1 MAKKKQEEQ
10 EEESEGMSL
19 DDAFGDDEDVEYAES
34 KPRKVKKKKDEDEE
48 DFEVEKGA
56 KVDLDVEQ
64 IKLKG
69 SKPISELKKGDKIK
83 VDCVEMEVDAHY
95 VLIDHG
101 ANKEMT
107 IEMFDSVKDED
118 FQLRYFDDRVAESAE
133 FFELEE
139 IVYQRKNVK
148 EISW

>member
-10 EEESEGMSL
+10 DGEESEGMSL

-34 KPRKVKKKKDEDEE
+34 KPKKKKEK
-48 DFEVEKGA
+48 VEKKISGG
-56 KVDLDVEQ
+56 DDFDEN
-64 IKLKG
+64 IKFKMG
-69 SKPISELKKGDKIK
+69 KPISELKKCDKVN
-83 VDCVEMEVDAHY
+83 VDGVEMEIDAHY

-107 IEMFDSVKDED
+107 IEMFNPKTDMD
-118 FQLRYFDDRVAESAE
+118 FQLRYFDDRVEESAE

-139 IVYQRKNVK
+139 IVYQRKEVK
-148 EISW
+148 EIEWS